1 MDYIVEKKHRAAG
14 FRNRF
19 VISLIITIPIVVL
32 SPLIQGLFGYD
43 LSFTGSSYLLFIL
56 SSIVYFY
63 GGWPFLRGFVREI
76 IDKKP
81 GMMTLVAV
89 AITVSYLY
97 SSLVVFG
104 LPGRF
109 FFWELATLI
118 VVMLLG
124 HWVEMRSVMS
134 ASRALEELA
143 KLLPKKAHVIREGGV
158 VDLPVSE
165 LKKDEIVLI
174 KPGEK
179 VPADGVIVKGSTSI
193 NESMVTGESTPVSK
207 SEGGEVIGGSV
218 NNEGSIRVRIT
229 RTGSESYVSQVIE
242 LVKEA
247 QKSKSKAQGLADTA
261 AFYLTIIAISVGV
274 ITFVTWLQFNDFVF
288 SLERGVTVIV
298 IACPHALGLAVP
310 LVIAVSTSISAKNGL
325 LIRNRV
331 AFEQAR
337 RVDVV
342 VFDKTGT
349 LTKGEFGVTK
359 VLSTSRLGE
368 DKVLSLTASLEA
380 NSNHPIAKGIVK
392 KAENKGLKLF
402 KVKGFKNIPGRG
414 VQGVIKSKSYKAVGN
429 NYLKEENIKFNKSLG
444 RGKTITYL
452 LRDDEVVGA
461 IALADQVRDESKK
474 AVKVLSEQG
483 VKCVMLTGDNEDVAE
498 WVAGEL
504 GLDEYFANVLPD
516 EKSKIIKDLQSEG
529 SVVAMV
535 GDGVNDAPALTQSNV
550 GIAIGAGTDVAV
562 ESADIV
568 LVKNN
573 PLDVISIIKLS
584 GATSSKMKQNLLW
597 AAGYNV
603 IALPLAAG
611 VLYNYG
617 LLLSPAVGA
626 FLMSLSTVIVAVN
639 ARFIKTST

>member
-1 MDYIVEKKHRAAG
+1 I
-14 FRNRF
+14 
-19 VISLIITIPIVVL
+19 VL
-32 SPLIQGLFGYD
+32 SPLIQDLIGYD
-43 LSFTGSSYLLFIL
+43 LSFTGSSYLLLIL
-56 SSIVYFY
+56 SSAVYFY
-63 GGWPFLRGFVREI
+63 GGWPFLKGFIKEARG
-76 IDKKP
+76 KKP

-97 SSLVVFG
+97 SSIVVFG

-143 KLLPKKAHVIREGGV
+143 KLLPKKAHVIRDGGV
-158 VDLPVSE
+158 ADIPVSE

-179 VPADGVIVKGSTSI
+179 VPADGELIKGETSI
-193 NESMVTGESTPVSK
+193 NESMVTGESMPVSK
-207 SEGGEVIGGSV
+207 SEGDEVIGGSV

-247 QKSKSKAQGLADTA
+247 QKSKSRAQGLADTA

-349 LTKGEFGVTK
+349 LTKGEFGVTD
-359 VLSTSRLGE
+359 VVSTSRLGE

-380 NSNHPIAKGIVK
+380 NSNHPIAKGVVK
-392 KAENKGLKLF
+392 KAENKGLRLF
-402 KVKGFKNIPGRG
+402 KVKDFKIIPGKG
-414 VQGVIKSKSYKAVGN
+414 VKGVINNKSYKAVGN
-429 NYLKEENIKFNKSLG
+429 NYLKEKNIQFNKSLG

-452 LRDDEVVGA
+452 LREDKVVGA
-461 IALADQVRDESKK
+461 IALADKLRDESKE
-474 AVKVLSEQG
+474 AVKVLREQG
-483 VKCVMLTGDNEDVAE
+483 IKCVMLTGDNEEVAE

-516 EKSKIIKDLQSEG
+516 EKSEIIKDLQSG
-529 SVVAMV
+529 GPVVAMV
-535 GDGVNDAPALTQSNV
+535 GDGVNDAPALTQSNI

-573 PLDVISIIKLS
+573 PLDVVSVIKLS
-584 GATSSKMKQNLLW
+584 EATSSKMKQNLLW

-611 VLYNYG
+611 VLYNWNV
-617 LLLSPAVGA
+617 LLSPAAGA
-626 FLMSLSTVIVAVN
+626 FLMSLSTVIVAIN
-639 ARFIKTST
+639 ARFIKASS